1 MSRHNDEL
9 YIHHIQEA
17 SRKIIQRLQGIT
29 RAAFDANEEK
39 QDSIIRQMEII
50 GEAAGQV
57 SEAFRHSHPG
67 IDWQGMKDLRNVL
80 IHGYADVNL
89 DRVWRIAPI
98 RMSQNST
105 TNSRRYS
112 TNQKKNEKKNENDQS
127 RGTTAART
135 GGTIGSEQC
144 ALGGDRSGRT
154 SRSIQPTLY

>member
-1 MSRHNDEL
+1 MSSQKKGLFMLRHNDEL

-67 IDWQGMKDLRNVL
+67 IDWRGMKDLRNVL

-89 DRVWRIAPI
+89 DRVWRIAHTHVPELHH
-98 RMSQNST
+98 QL
-105 TNSRRYS
+105 
-112 TNQKKNEKKNENDQS
+112 
-127 RGTTAART
+127 AALQHK
-135 GGTIGSEQC
+135 SEEE
-144 ALGGDRSGRT
+144 REEERE
-154 SRSIQPTLY
+154 

>member
-1 MSRHNDEL
+1 
-9 YIHHIQEA
+9 
-17 SRKIIQRLQGIT
+17 
-29 RAAFDANEEK
+29 
-39 QDSIIRQMEII
+39 MEII

-112 TNQKKNEKKNENDQS
+112 TNQKKNEKRNEKRNENDQS
-127 RGTTAART
+127 RGTTAAGT
-135 GGTIGSEQC
+135 GCTICPEQRAAGRVYSER
-144 ALGGDRSGRT
+144 RS
-154 SRSIQPTLY
+154 